1 MGFLV
6 CTCTN
11 YTQDRNLECEELI
24 KDKLTTMEHVFIV
37 NLLSQRSALIR
48 YV

>member
-1 MGFLV
+1 MGFIV

-24 KDKLTTMEHVFIV
+24 RQINNNGTCLH
-37 NLLSQRSALIR
+37 SQSSVTKISFD
-48 YV
+48 